1 MGIMVGPL
9 VILDILLSTL
19 GRKEMLP
26 IKKTKQL
33 RIKFLEVKTKKKFMA
48 VCSSVKH
55 QKDQI
60 VGPLRIEKKF

>member
-33 RIKFLEVKTKKKFMA
+33 RIKFLEVKTKHKTFHG
-48 VCSSVKH
+48 C
-55 QKDQI
+55 
-60 VGPLRIEKKF
+60 P